1 MLVKEVFIK
10 YNFYKNISSVCK
22 EVISI
27 TTFLIIFFTTSQWI
41 CILNLFMKI
50 KNIHFQNMV
59 VVAVR
64 VSFSIALEHDGK
76 KPYQCSICDD
86 TFTGPGTDYSHQLT
100 QLSRFEFE
108 LESTRRQHHLKNHY
122 SSIYTYQSKVHQKI
136 NQLRVPIK
144 KSHGI
149 KCRSDIEHSEI
160 DNIISFEISA
170 YTLNSLIPYM
180 TFLKGPVLVR
190 QDRSVKYCSLCP
202 VRPYTIMKC
211 SK

>member
-1 MLVKEVFIK
+1 
-10 YNFYKNISSVCK
+10 
-22 EVISI
+22 
-27 TTFLIIFFTTSQWI
+27 
-41 CILNLFMKI
+41 
-50 KNIHFQNMV
+50 MV

-170 YTLNSLIPYM
+170 YTLNSLIPHM

-190 QDRSVKYCSLCP
+190 QDRSVKYCWSGP
-202 VRPYTIMKC
+202 VRKDLNLVGPFYHYYLLLHFSSDLNTKHVYELGMTRRRF
-211 SK
+211 

>member
-1 MLVKEVFIK
+1 
-10 YNFYKNISSVCK
+10 
-22 EVISI
+22 
-27 TTFLIIFFTTSQWI
+27 
-41 CILNLFMKI
+41 
-50 KNIHFQNMV
+50 MV

-190 QDRSVKYCSLCP
+190 QDRSVKYCWSGP
-202 VRPYTIMKC
+202 VRKDLNLASPSVHQRERTKYHVLILIIFMLN
-211 SK
+211 S